1 MKASLSCLARLSA
14 VLANG
19 RTRSKTIKATFILA
33 LALAAVPAM
42 AQTITF
48 TISADGSGTLGSGTG
63 SVAFTDQLITFTQV
77 TDITAIKPC
86 PIYLYPCAPSVGG
99 NTVTIGA
106 MAPLTIAGNSYFFDN
121 AINVVGITN
130 AAGTAFLG
138 AEDGGPPGLGTYTMT
153 TNFGPNPYPL
163 FSVFG
168 GLSTS
173 GGALSITYS
182 GDATFQAVVG
192 SPTPEPASFFLMG
205 SGLLAMGGIL
215 RRRILRR

>member
-1 MKASLSCLARLSA
+1 MKASLGCLARLSA
-14 VLANG
+14 VLSSG
-19 RTRSKTIKATFILA
+19 RTRSKMIKASFILA
-33 LALAAVPAM
+33 AAMAAVPAM
-42 AQTITF
+42 SEPITF
-48 TISADGSGTLGSGTG
+48 TISADGSGTLGGTP
-63 SVAFTDQLITFTQV
+63 FTNQLITFTQV
-77 TDITAIKPC
+77 TDTTAITSSC
-86 PIYLYPCAPSVGG
+86 GYPCAPDASG
-99 NTVTIGA
+99 NTVTVGA
-106 MAPLTIAGNSYFFDN
+106 MAPLTITGNSYFFDN

-130 AAGTAFLG
+130 LAGTAFLG
-138 AEDGGPPGLGTYTMT
+138 AEDGSLNTYTMT

-192 SPTPEPASFFLMG
+192 TPTTTPEPASFLLMG

-215 RRRILRR
+215 CRRIFGR